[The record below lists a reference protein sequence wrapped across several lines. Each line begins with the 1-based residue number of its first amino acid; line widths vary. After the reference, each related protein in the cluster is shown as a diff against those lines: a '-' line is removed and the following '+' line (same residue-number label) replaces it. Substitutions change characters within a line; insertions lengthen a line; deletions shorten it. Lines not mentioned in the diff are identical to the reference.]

1 MGPAGNLLPG
11 GCVGVGG
18 SVILGWKQE
27 CDVKTGI
34 PSKTEKKVKFIT
46 EKIFHISPLQKAI

>member
-18 SVILGWKQE
+18 SVISGWKQE
-27 CDVKTGI
+27 RDVKTGI
-34 PSKTEKKVKFIT
+34 PSKTEKVKSIRKKV
-46 EKIFHISPLQKAI
+46 FHIPPLQKTI

>member
-1 MGPAGNLLPG
+1 MGPAGTLLPG

-18 SVILGWKQE
+18 SVISGWKQE

-34 PSKTEKKVKFIT
+34 PSKTEKVKFIT
-46 EKIFHISPLQKAI
+46 GKIFYIPTL